1 MSEQGGD
8 SPWFRRRRAFGIG
21 YNAASWQGVV
31 AILVFVAALLVTVVS
46 GDPNT
51 ARPSSVLSSGD
62 SMSAKLWNATVM
74 LTLAEAAAARTRV
87 IVSEARNFNSST
99 KMVRA
104 VFRFAFIRVA
114 VCTSSVSSVC
124 SLSTRP

>member
-51 ARPSSVLSSGD
+51 ARPSSVASFLKMKAMMGLRGTHLPAPTMTALIVAEVAAFLFVVWWKSR
-62 SMSAKLWNATVM
+62 
-74 LTLAEAAAARTRV
+74 TL
-87 IVSEARNFNSST
+87 
-99 KMVRA
+99 KP
-104 VFRFAFIRVA
+104 
-114 VCTSSVSSVC
+114 
-124 SLSTRP
+124 LD